1 MHHSHRDSS
10 RVESLLHRAYE
21 NLHGHRFS
29 EDQNWWDALLVAGSN
44 IIQDPRLDDL
54 AERDFVKLFEDVI
67 SISKE
72 EYLLAQKHIARATS
86 SLYLGEMARD
96 SFLQKQ
102 RDASELHIADA
113 ASTVTTIQVNHGGTL
128 LPADDAQAH

>member
-1 MHHSHRDSS
+1 MNFTHRDSS
-10 RVESLLHRAYE
+10 RVEALLHRAYE

-44 IIQDPRLDDL
+44 IIQDARLEDL
-54 AERDFVKLFEDVI
+54 SERDFVKLFEDVI

-96 SFLQKQ
+96 SFLEKQ
-102 RDASELHIADA
+102 REASELHISDA
-113 ASTVTTIQVNHGGTL
+113 ANTVTTIQVDHAGTL
-128 LPADDAQAH
+128 LSSDDTQAH

>member
-1 MHHSHRDSS
+1 MHYITRDSS
-10 RVESLLHRAYE
+10 RVEALLHKAYE
-21 NLHGHRFS
+21 NLHGHRFA
-29 EDQNWWDALLVAGSN
+29 EDPNWWDALLVAGAN
-44 IIQDPRLDDL
+44 IIQDPRLEDL

-113 ASTVTTIQVNHGGTL
+113 VSTVMTVQVDHGGTIA
-128 LPADDAQAH
+128 PADESQH